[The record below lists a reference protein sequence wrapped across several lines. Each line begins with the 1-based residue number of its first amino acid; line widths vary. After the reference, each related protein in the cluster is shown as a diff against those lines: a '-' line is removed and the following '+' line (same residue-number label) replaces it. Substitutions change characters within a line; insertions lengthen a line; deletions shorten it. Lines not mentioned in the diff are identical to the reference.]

1 MSIGNS
7 GKIYFE
13 AQVQTI
19 HIFLQVHLSSKKDV
33 KK

>member
-1 MSIGNS
+1 MNIGNS

-13 AQVQTI
+13 AQVQI
-19 HIFLQVHLSSKKDV
+19 AHISLQVHLSFKKDV